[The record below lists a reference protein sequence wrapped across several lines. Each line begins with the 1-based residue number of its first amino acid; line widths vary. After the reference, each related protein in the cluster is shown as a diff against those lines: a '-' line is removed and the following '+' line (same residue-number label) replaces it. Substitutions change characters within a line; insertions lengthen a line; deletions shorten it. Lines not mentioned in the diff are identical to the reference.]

1 MGDRIVIP
9 IVVLGIL
16 GYAAA
21 MLYAGGCARNLEE
34 AKNRGDRPSS
44 FCKFMLDPGN
54 WRSNR
59 P

>member
-21 MLYAGGCARNLEE
+21 MLYVGGCARRIEE
-34 AKNRGDRPSS
+34 AENRGDRPSG
-44 FCKFMLDPGN
+44 FCEMMLNPGN
-54 WRSNR
+54 WRSAR